1 MNKEFFQREISLI
14 GEEAFERLNAASVIL
29 FGVGGVGGYAFEALV
44 RGGIGHITVVDG
56 DCVNASN
63 INRQIIATVDSIGKK
78 KVDVAIE
85 RAKMIS
91 PETDVKAIDTF
102 YLPENADEIDLSGY
116 DYIIDAIDTVS
127 AKIEIA
133 KRASIDSIPLISCM
147 GTANRISTSGFT
159 ICGIYKTSGCPL
171 ARVMRR
177 ECKKRDIAN
186 FDVVYSPNE
195 SEKVSSVGED
205 GRVVPASISYVP
217 PICGLIAAEKVIRSI
232 AKI

>member
-85 RAKMIS
+85 RARMIS
-91 PETDVKAIDTF
+91 PETDVKAIDMF

-133 KRASIDSIPLISCM
+133 RRASIDSVPLISCM

-177 ECKKRDIAN
+177 ECKKRDIAS

-195 SEKVSSVGED
+195 SEKVSAVGED
-205 GRVVPASISYVP
+205 GKVVPASISYVP